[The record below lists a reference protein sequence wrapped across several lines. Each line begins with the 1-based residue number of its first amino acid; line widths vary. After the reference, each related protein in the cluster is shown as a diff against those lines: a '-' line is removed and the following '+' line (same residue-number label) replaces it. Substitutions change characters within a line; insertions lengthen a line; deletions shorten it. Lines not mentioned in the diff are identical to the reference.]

1 MRAFLFSGTTW
12 LDRRLDW
19 SLLVFRKINPLAR
32 YNSPFLADA
41 VRKRTGK
48 LTNERFNIQFTVA
61 LAGVN
66 AVPCDSN
73 EELCLLRARVFDFT
87 PA

>member
-61 LAGVN
+61 LTGVN
-66 AVPCDSN
+66 ALTLTGVN
-73 EELCLLRARVFDFT
+73 ALR
-87 PA
+87 